1 MEHSRKLIVYNS
13 YYFFISKGC
22 LNNIKRNNKIDKS
35 IYVLSNSYYSKCT
48 ILLHTSYLIMSND
61 QGYEKC
67 RCFYVIYNV
76 LKK

>member
-35 IYVLSNSYYSKCT
+35 IYVLSNSYY
-48 ILLHTSYLIMSND
+48 
-61 QGYEKC
+61 
-67 RCFYVIYNV
+67 
-76 LKK
+76 